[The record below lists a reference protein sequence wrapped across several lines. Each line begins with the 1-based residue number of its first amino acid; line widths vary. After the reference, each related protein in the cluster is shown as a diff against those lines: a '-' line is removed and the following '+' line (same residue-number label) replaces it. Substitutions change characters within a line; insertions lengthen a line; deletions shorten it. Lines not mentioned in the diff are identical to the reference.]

1 MPSAAP
7 PSASAA
13 ITENAHAGPQ
23 PLSAVTASKSPSSRT
38 SVWPTFANRERARS
52 RSAVAR
58 SGAPVRTVVAAPMS
72 AGVFGMARTIRRYP
86 CSHAL
91 RSSMR
96 IPAQIETT
104 SADSTCSAISRA
116 TLRAWCGLTAR
127 TITSAASIARML
139 SWPLRVPWMLVTRAS
154 LRKPA
159 CSARPMRPNPMI
171 VTFMIADAFVCA
183 LQPTWLSRRRTRRRV
198 LPQDHRVSPANL
210 AAGDD
215 GRVDADVRVVMPR
228 SRPQDVEIRREIA
241 LRRGRHRAARRP
253 AGDLQQRVPDLNRPA
268 DPTIFDEAGDV
279 VAGLDE
285 DVGAEASD
293 VPDTLG
299 IEFFITS
306 EARGGQEMDRGAIEK
321 RPGRHRLVGD
331 VVAVRQLLDI
341 RPILF
346 EGGLLRDRGRDRDG
360 SAEPVGQ
367 DRRRVALI
375 ARDRLAVGAHDLGF
389 RRRPGYRLR
398 DQSRPVVQE
407 VGPLSRIFRTC
418 DLSGLDVDE
427 REGAITGEP
436 AQGDRRRIGRLAL
449 HRFDG
454 IPAQDRDDAD
464 SRPGR
469 FELRRLHLQA
479 SPQACSTVE
488 PRRSASS
495 ERRRTTAIR

>member
-139 SWPLRVPWMLVTRAS
+139 SWPLRVPSMLVTRAS

-183 LQPTWLSRRRTRRRV
+183 LQPTWLSRRRTRRRAATARAPS
-198 LPQDHRVSPANL
+198 LP
-210 AAGDD
+210 GE
-215 GRVDADVRVVMPR
+215 PR
-228 SRPQDVEIRREIA
+228 RRPQDVEIRREIA

-253 AGDLQQRVPDLNRPA
+253 AGDLQQSVPDLNRPA

-299 IEFFITS
+299 IELFITS
-306 EARGGQEMDRGAIEK
+306 EARGGQEMNRRAIEE

-346 EGGLLRDRGRDRDG
+346 EGGPLRDRGRDRDG

-375 ARDRLAVGAHDLGF
+375 AHDRLAVGAHDLGL

-398 DQSRPVVQE
+398 DQSRAVVQE
-407 VGPLSRIFRTC
+407 VWPLSRIFRAR
-418 DLSGLDVDE
+418 DLSGLGVDE

-436 AQGDRRRIGRLAL
+436 AQGDRRRIGRLAP
-449 HRFDG
+449 HRFDR

-464 SRPGR
+464 GRPGC

-479 SPQACSTVE
+479 SPQACSTAE